1 MFALP
6 ISKPRF
12 KSVNFY
18 QNIPKIKLFLQKNA
32 IFFVWWGLRPQNPVP
47 SEAGA
52 LPLDSQP
59 PAAGGFAP
67 RPPKHPLISNFW
79 LRPGGYIAVM
89 LFCVN

>member
-12 KSVNFY
+12 KSINFY

-32 IFFVWWGLRPQNPVP
+32 IFFVWWGLRPQTPVL

-52 LPLDSQP
+52 LPLDFQ
-59 PAAGGFAP
+59 AP
-67 RPPKHPLISNFW
+67 ETSSHFEFLVTCLVVILLLCYF
-79 LRPGGYIAVM
+79 V
-89 LFCVN
+89 